1 MSWKFVVQKFEKDSM
16 RKLVCLAV
24 AALWVSSAAAQELR
38 INRFDMDSLHLEG
51 AQCDFTEKGNGTV
64 LASDWLRK
72 FWMNVDGKLIE
83 FAGTKTDADFERDL
97 KTKRWKERF
106 QAGGITV
113 TLDLKETGRGE
124 DAKEFQGYMDVRRG
138 ASAKR
143 IKVTADCGA

>member
-1 MSWKFVVQKFEKDSM
+1 M

-64 LASDWLRK
+64 LASDWVTK
-72 FWMNVDGKLIE
+72 FWMNVDGKLIQ
-83 FAGTKTDADFERDL
+83 FTGTKSNADSERQL
-97 KTKRWKERF
+97 KTKRWKETF

-113 TLDLKETGRGE
+113 MLDLKESGRGE
-124 DAKEFQGYMDVRRG
+124 DMKEFQGYMDVRRG
-138 ASAKR
+138 AAVKR
-143 IKVTADCGA
+143 IKVTADCSA